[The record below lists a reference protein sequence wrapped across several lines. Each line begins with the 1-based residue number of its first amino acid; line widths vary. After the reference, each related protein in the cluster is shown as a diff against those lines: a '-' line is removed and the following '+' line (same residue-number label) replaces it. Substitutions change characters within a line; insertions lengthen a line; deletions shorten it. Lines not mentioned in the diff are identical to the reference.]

1 MNNPQGTT
9 PINGQMSYQEEAPII
24 VPANYPRPRISELLE
39 QNLHIDG
46 NSLAKEAL
54 FSCHKCKGPLVPSS
68 MCPVCNRTSFRKCT
82 LCKNEVQNGSHQLC
96 DFLILLREL
105 KTNQHQKQRKNR

>member
-9 PINGQMSYQEEAPII
+9 PINGQASYQEEASII
-24 VPANYPRPRISELLE
+24 APTNYPRPRISESFE
-39 QNLHIDG
+39 QNPHIDG
-46 NSLAKEAL
+46 NSIAKEAL

-82 LCKNEVQNGSHQLC
+82 LCKNEVPNGSHQLC

-105 KTNQHQKQRKNR
+105 KTNQHQKQRKK